1 MEPGL
6 RIGVESQWQYK
17 PKRVKLEFEDP
28 ITGEVRTLYFTLPT
42 LENDDPPTNQDKK
55 RVVILR
61 RRLNLKRL
69 TKGRVKVI

>member
-1 MEPGL
+1 M
-6 RIGVESQWQYK
+6 
-17 PKRVKLEFEDP
+17 KLEFEDP